1 MNKTG
6 RTSVGPMQQYSGL
19 PNMTPQ
25 ENPSIPDDLNSAAE
39 EAAEDT
45 RATRSDY
52 IAALNKFDVA
62 ICEAVAVSQ
71 AASGRFVEAH
81 KGYATKLFTRLCAHG
96 IALIRAVPL
105 TRWVKSENGNWDFA
119 CAAPH
124 VRAVLEGYLLF
135 SYIIETPVS
144 PEEWSVKI
152 NIMHLNDCM
161 RRVKLFTALES
172 RDQSASLSAQADE
185 LRERLLKSE
194 FFMSMPEPKRKRF
207 LAGEYLMI
215 DSRDERLDKLGIAP
229 KTFSVLWDLLSQN
242 THVLPLSFYR
252 LEPNGR
258 GTGLE
263 NITDRNYLTRF
274 LTIAAETMEEAT
286 NLMVGAF
293 PDTTDV
299 RKGVKSGFSPGPRS
313 NELAKQAAQRMKN
326 R

>member
-1 MNKTG
+1 
-6 RTSVGPMQQYSGL
+6 
-19 PNMTPQ
+19 MTPQ
-25 ENPSIPDDLNSAAE
+25 EAPSIPDDLNSIAE
-39 EAAEDT
+39 EVAEDT

-52 IAALNKFDVA
+52 IAALKKFDAA

-71 AASGRFVEAH
+71 AASGRFVEAN
-81 KGYATKLFTRLCAHG
+81 KSYATRLFVRLCAHG
-96 IALIRAVPL
+96 IALVRAVPL
-105 TRWVKSENGNWDFA
+105 TRWVKSDHEDWDFS

-124 VRAVLEGYLLF
+124 VRAILEGYLLF
-135 SYIIETPVS
+135 SYIIETPKS
-144 PEEWSVKI
+144 PEELSAKI

-161 RRVKLFTALES
+161 RRVKLFTNLES
-172 RDQSASLSAQADE
+172 HDEIASLVAQADE
-185 LRERLLKSE
+185 LRERLLKNE
-194 FFMSMPEPKRKRF
+194 FFLSMPEPKRKRF

-215 DSRDERLDKLGIAP
+215 DSRDERLNKLGIAP
-229 KTFSVLWDLLSQN
+229 RTFSVLWDLLSQN

-263 NITDRNYLTRF
+263 NATDRNYLTRF

-293 PDTTDV
+293 PDATDV

-313 NELAKQAAQRMKN
+313 NEMAKQAAQRKKN